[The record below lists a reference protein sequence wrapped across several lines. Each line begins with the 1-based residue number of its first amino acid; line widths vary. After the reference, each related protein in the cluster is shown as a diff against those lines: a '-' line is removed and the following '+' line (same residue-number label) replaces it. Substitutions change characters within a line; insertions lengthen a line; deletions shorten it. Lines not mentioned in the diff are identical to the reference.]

1 MPLPVRRHT
10 DMIRRCVPL
19 AGRHVL
25 EVGCG
30 VGALL
35 GWLIREEATP
45 LGLDPDLGQLA
56 RARTAAPGVTLVAG
70 VGEALPF
77 ASGRF
82 DLVLFFNSLHHVPI
96 ADQWRALSETS
107 RVLTAGGK
115 LLVIEPVAQGSWFD
129 LLQPI
134 EDETE
139 VRQEARRALTAGATL
154 GLVMER
160 EEAYDTRIVELSW
173 SAVRERFLAANPARA
188 SRIKELEPQLERLF
202 ATTGEA
208 VDQGRAFSQPM
219 RLNLLRRQP

>member
-1 MPLPVRRHT
+1 
-10 DMIRRCVPL
+10 MIRRCVPL

-35 GWLIREEATP
+35 GWLIREDAIP

-56 RARTAAPGVTLVAG
+56 RARTAVPGVTLVAG

-77 ASGRF
+77 ASGSF

-96 ADQWRALSETS
+96 ADQWRALSEAS
-107 RVLTAGGK
+107 RVLRAEGK
-115 LLVIEPVAQGSWFD
+115 LLVIEPLPQGPWFD

-139 VRQEARRALTAGATL
+139 ARQEARRALTAGATL

-160 EEAYDTRIVELSW
+160 EEVYDTRIVESSW
-173 SAVRERFLAANPARA
+173 STVRERFLAANPART
-188 SRIKELEPQLERLF
+188 SRLQELEPQLERLF
-202 ATTGEA
+202 ATTGEF
-208 VDQGRAFSQPM
+208 VGQGRAFSQPM

>member
-1 MPLPVRRHT
+1 
-10 DMIRRCVPL
+10 MIRRCVPL
-19 AGRHVL
+19 AGRQVL

-30 VGALL
+30 AGALL
-35 GWLIREEATP
+35 GWLVREGATP
-45 LGLDPDLGQLA
+45 VGLDPNLGQLD
-56 RARTAAPGVTLVAG
+56 RAKPAAPGVALVAG

-82 DLVLFFNSLHHVPI
+82 DLVLFFNSLHHVPL
-96 ADQWRALSETS
+96 AEQWQALAEAS
-107 RVLTAGGK
+107 RVLRARGK
-115 LLVIEPVAQGSWFD
+115 LLVVEPLAQGPWFD
-129 LLQPI
+129 LLQAV

-160 EEAYDTRIVELSW
+160 EEVYDTRIVEASW
-173 SAVRERFLAANPARA
+173 STVRERFLAANPVRA
-188 SRIKELEPQLERLF
+188 SRLGELEPQLEQRF

>member
-1 MPLPVRRHT
+1 
-10 DMIRRCVPL
+10 MIRRCVPL
-19 AGRHVL
+19 AGRQVL

-30 VGALL
+30 AGALL
-35 GWLIREEATP
+35 GWLAREGAMP
-45 LGLDPDLGQLA
+45 VGLDPDMGQLE
-56 RARTAAPGVTLVAG
+56 RARTAASGVMLVAG
-70 VGEALPF
+70 MGEALPF
-77 ASGRF
+77 ASARF

-96 ADQWRALSETS
+96 ADQWRALGEAS
-107 RVLTAGGK
+107 RVLGAGGK
-115 LLVIEPVAQGSWFD
+115 LLAVEPLAQGPWFD

-160 EEAYDTRIVELSW
+160 EEIYDTRIVEASW
-173 SAVRERFLAANPARA
+173 STVRERFLAANPARA
-188 SRIKELEPQLERLF
+188 SRLEELEPQLERLF

-208 VDQGRAFSQPM
+208 VEQGRAFSQPM